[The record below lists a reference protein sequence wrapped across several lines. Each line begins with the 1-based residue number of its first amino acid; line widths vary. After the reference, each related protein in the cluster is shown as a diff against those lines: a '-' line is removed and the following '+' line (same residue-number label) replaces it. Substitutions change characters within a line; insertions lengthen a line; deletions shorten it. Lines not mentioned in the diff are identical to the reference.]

1 MKKQRKH
8 YTSEEK
14 VAILKRHLV
23 EGVPIS
29 GLCDERGLQPT
40 VFYRWQK
47 EFFENGA
54 AAFQQRGRT
63 HHQPEQERIA
73 YLEKKIQTKDEVL
86 AELMAEHVALKKRVG
101 EL

>member
-1 MKKQRKH
+1 
-8 YTSEEK
+8 
-14 VAILKRHLV
+14 V
-23 EGVPIS
+23 EGVSIS
-29 GLCDERGLQPT
+29 DLCDELGLQPT

-63 HHQPEQERIA
+63 NHQTEQERIA
-73 YLEKKIQTKDEVL
+73 HLEKKIQTKDEVL